1 MSLPLPRIAGI
12 LNLTA
17 DSFSDGGKY
26 TDTAAAVRHG
36 MAMLENG
43 ADLLDIGAESTRPGA
58 TEIPA
63 ETEIDA
69 LLPVITELKRNLPDC
84 VLSIDTRKAVVA
96 DAVLKCGA
104 DIINDV
110 SGLLFDPAMAD
121 AVAQYPAAGLVLMHS
136 RGTPET
142 MQQEQNLIYRDL
154 IGEING
160 FFAEQTCKAEAAGI
174 NRKQIM
180 LDPGIG
186 FAKTAE
192 QNFELIRQ
200 LDAFRIHGLPLWYGV
215 SRKSFLGGNDPAA
228 RDFSTAGV
236 LAVLTLKQA
245 DILRVHNTAA
255 ARDVIRAAAQ
265 CGGGK

>member
-1 MSLPLPRIAGI
+1 MSLTLPRIAGI

-58 TEIPA
+58 AEIPA

-69 LLPVITELKRNLPDC
+69 LLPVITELKRKLPDC
-84 VLSIDTRKAVVA
+84 VISIDTRKAVVA

-110 SGLLFDPAMAD
+110 SGLQFDPAMAD

-142 MQQEQNLIYRDL
+142 MQQEQNLIYAFVNTLTELSSVSSVRFQVE
-154 IGEING
+154 GETVDHLVSAVYLRGSLLRN
-160 FFAEQTCKAEAAGI
+160 
-174 NRKQIM
+174 
-180 LDPGIG
+180 PGIVRG
-186 FAKTAE
+186 IE
-192 QNFELIRQ
+192 
-200 LDAFRIHGLPLWYGV
+200 
-215 SRKSFLGGNDPAA
+215 
-228 RDFSTAGV
+228 
-236 LAVLTLKQA
+236 
-245 DILRVHNTAA
+245 
-255 ARDVIRAAAQ
+255 
-265 CGGGK
+265 

>member
-58 TEIPA
+58 AEIPA

-69 LLPVITELKRNLPDC
+69 LLPVITELKRKLPDC
-84 VLSIDTRKAVVA
+84 VISIDTRKAVVA

-110 SGLLFDPAMAD
+110 SGLQFDPAMAD

-142 MQQEQNLIYRDL
+142 MQQEQNLIYAFVNTLTELSSVSSVRFQVE
-154 IGEING
+154 GE
-160 FFAEQTCKAEAAGI
+160 TVDHLVT
-174 NRKQIM
+174 M
-180 LDPGIG
+180 LEFSSIVMPGG
-186 FAKTAE
+186 
-192 QNFELIRQ
+192 
-200 LDAFRIHGLPLWYGV
+200 RITLTRSRFTSSSVV
-215 SRKSFLGGNDPAA
+215 S
-228 RDFSTAGV
+228 
-236 LAVLTLKQA
+236 
-245 DILRVHNTAA
+245 
-255 ARDVIRAAAQ
+255 
-265 CGGGK
+265 

>member
-58 TEIPA
+58 AEIPA

-69 LLPVITELKRNLPDC
+69 LLPVITELKRKLPDC
-84 VLSIDTRKAVVA
+84 VISIDTRKAVVA

-110 SGLLFDPAMAD
+110 SGLQFDPAMAD
-121 AVAQYPAAGLVLMHS
+121 AVAHYPAAGLVLMHS

-142 MQQEQNLIYRDL
+142 MQQEQNLIYAFVNTLTELSSVSSVRFQVE
-154 IGEING
+154 GEAVDYLVNSIYLRGALLRN
-160 FFAEQTCKAEAAGI
+160 
-174 NRKQIM
+174 
-180 LDPGIG
+180 PGI
-186 FAKTAE
+186 
-192 QNFELIRQ
+192 IRG
-200 LDAFRIHGLPLWYGV
+200 IE
-215 SRKSFLGGNDPAA
+215 
-228 RDFSTAGV
+228 
-236 LAVLTLKQA
+236 
-245 DILRVHNTAA
+245 
-255 ARDVIRAAAQ
+255 
-265 CGGGK
+265 